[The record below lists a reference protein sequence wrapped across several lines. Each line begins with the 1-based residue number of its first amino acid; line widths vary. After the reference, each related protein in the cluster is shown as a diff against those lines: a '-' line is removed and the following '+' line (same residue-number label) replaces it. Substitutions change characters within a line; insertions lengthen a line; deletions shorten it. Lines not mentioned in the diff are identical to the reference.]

1 MQGYEEMQGYID
13 ECIALASDNAA
24 DSSAYLKTL
33 AYFLYIRKCH
43 DSAASAFM
51 AAAEMENNMTDK
63 ASETAWSAWQKFKK
77 AKDRLSED
85 ERAYCCKYVI
95 MMFNKIESSYPNPDE
110 LAEAEKEAYLIL
122 KPIIFRQTD
131 LDDPTFI
138 KMLIPLAIKASDAH
152 TAEKLISMTDD
163 SGDAIR
169 QRMIVRMISPDER
182 ERKQAISEYI
192 RCAATICN
200 NYISF
205 AAEQEVEILE
215 RYSLLE
221 TVISQCRETADT
233 DSLFLMWH
241 ISVLKKDAELQAWC
255 ENRLKDIAAKD
266 KNMDIL
272 AVYAVQAEKYGMDEN
287 GPGMVSLFED
297 WLGNPAFE
305 LENVIRCIKTML
317 PIKKTLKNPEKETI
331 FRYIGHAAQHAE
343 NPHEYIS
350 RIADAVAA
358 MEFDEDNESA
368 LYGITDILCRLHG
381 RFGIQEGKA
390 SNMSGLL
397 TLLSRT
403 SEIAANSP
411 EWMRPNELSKI
422 YDIYRII
429 GTNPPPDIIK
439 ARLRKSAD
447 QPARLDNSFPDIL
460 EHELENGY
468 EPDMEA
474 CVLAIGFYMSTSSHL
489 F

>member
-1 MQGYEEMQGYID
+1 MKLAGKHLMSIISTSD
-13 ECIALASDNAA
+13 TNTSAL
-24 DSSAYLKTL
+24 L
-33 AYFLYIRKCH
+33 
-43 DSAASAFM
+43 
-51 AAAEMENNMTDK
+51 
-63 ASETAWSAWQKFKK
+63 
-77 AKDRLSED
+77 
-85 ERAYCCKYVI
+85 
-95 MMFNKIESSYPNPDE
+95 
-110 LAEAEKEAYLIL
+110 
-122 KPIIFRQTD
+122 
-131 LDDPTFI
+131 
-138 KMLIPLAIKASDAH
+138 
-152 TAEKLISMTDD
+152 
-163 SGDAIR
+163 
-169 QRMIVRMISPDER
+169 
-182 ERKQAISEYI
+182 
-192 RCAATICN
+192 
-200 NYISF
+200 
-205 AAEQEVEILE
+205 
-215 RYSLLE
+215 
-221 TVISQCRETADT
+221 
-233 DSLFLMWH
+233 
-241 ISVLKKDAELQAWC
+241 
-255 ENRLKDIAAKD
+255 NRIAAKD
-266 KNMDIL
+266 KNTHIL
-272 AVYAVQAEKYGMDEN
+272 AVYAVQAEKYDMDEN

-317 PIKKTLKNPEKETI
+317 PIKKTWKNPEKETI

-474 CVLAIGFYMSTSSHL
+474 CVLAIGFYMSRGMETEAEKYLDLLETKVEDKDKYAMAIAMCRALADAVRGEYAAAADKFFNEKFGCTFDEHFNLMPGQDTMAL
-489 F
+489 FFVCTETAKIFIRKGETAKASRMLLKAKNMYYEMPAICRTEFKATKALLPSPS